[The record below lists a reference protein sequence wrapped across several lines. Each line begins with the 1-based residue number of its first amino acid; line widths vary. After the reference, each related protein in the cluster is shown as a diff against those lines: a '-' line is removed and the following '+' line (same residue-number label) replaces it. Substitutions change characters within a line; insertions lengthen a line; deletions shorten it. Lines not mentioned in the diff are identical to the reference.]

1 MGFKLNLCAVLLAVT
16 VGYIVYTTPPWPP
29 AASHRWLKYLTGTY
43 LRFMTL
49 MVSIRCS
56 IATALEIRN
65 GVQTERVCRTADS
78 DCGLHCVHHPDMA
91 TYCQSP
97 LAEVLDRFMAF
108 MMRLLCDTRFWIRF
122 KLNSKP
128 TMMLQ
133 PASIYIAA
141 DWTKRESLCPVHRKS
156 RDIRLFFLR
165 YVPIRLCYLSAAA
178 TSTICLKSTLD
189 SIWSLGFYFVYM
201 YILFQE
207 QRLRSTWA
215 PAQSYQSLRHPHGGK
230 PMPYL
235 PVNRT
240 TDWTDDRADGY
251 K

>member
-78 DCGLHCVHHPDMA
+78 DCGLHRVHHPDMA

-156 RDIRLFFLR
+156 RDIRLFF
-165 YVPIRLCYLSAAA
+165 
-178 TSTICLKSTLD
+178 STLCTHPFMLSFGCSYID
-189 SIWSLGFYFVYM
+189 DMFEIDFGFDLELG
-201 YILFQE
+201 ILFCVHVYLISRAKAQINLGSRPVLSE
-207 QRLRSTWA
+207 PPSSAWGKTNAISTCKSYNRL
-215 PAQSYQSLRHPHGGK
+215 
-230 PMPYL
+230 
-235 PVNRT
+235 
-240 TDWTDDRADGY
+240 DR
-251 K
+251 